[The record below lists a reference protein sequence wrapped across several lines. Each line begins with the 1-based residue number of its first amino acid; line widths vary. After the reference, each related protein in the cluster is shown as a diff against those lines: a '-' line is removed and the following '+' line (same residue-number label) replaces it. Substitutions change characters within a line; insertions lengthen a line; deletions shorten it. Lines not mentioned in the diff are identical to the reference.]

1 MSEQQSLALFVL
13 HALMGETKLVKECLL
28 FGNADFISIVK
39 KGAEIVTCF
48 VFVIGGVVCLIFI
61 FCCSQE
67 TEIREKA
74 ADVLSKMSS
83 DKLLGPKVR
92 IALSRFVPEIFLDAM
107 KKSVEAC
114 IQMFEGTHENPE
126 LIWNDDARLRLKSVV
141 SKLAER

>member
-1 MSEQQSLALFVL
+1 MS
-13 HALMGETKLVKECLL
+13 T
-28 FGNADFISIVK
+28 
-39 KGAEIVTCF
+39 
-48 VFVIGGVVCLIFI
+48 
-61 FCCSQE
+61 
-67 TEIREKA
+67 
-74 ADVLSKMSS
+74 

-126 LIWNDDARLRLKSVV
+126 LIWNDDARRRLKSVV